1 MKQYLKICLL
11 GLVAAGS
18 AQAVLELNGYAFGGA
33 GGILSVGKYQVGTVV
48 GQPAGPVWRA
58 DTDTLRTGFWLLAT
72 ADLSTPTVSV
82 PEHGSG
88 ITVRIAS
95 SRAEVLFDMPMATQG
110 NVRVL
115 AADGRVLSPLWS
127 GALVAGTNA
136 VTLDLT
142 TLPSQA
148 SFIVIEAGSE
158 RKTLQFHPVS
168 R

>member
-11 GLVAAGS
+11 GLAAAGS

-48 GQPAGPVWRA
+48 GQPAGSVWRA
-58 DTDTLRTGFWLLAT
+58 DTDTLRAGFWLVA
-72 ADLSTPTVSV
+72 AEPSTPTVSV

-95 SRAEVLFDMPMATQG
+95 SRAEVLFDMPRATQG

-127 GALVAGTNA
+127 GALAAGTNA